1 MKQMILMHLLAFHF
15 LTTLTTEMPLE
26 NMGPFLQSLTGLTAY
41 TGMLGSVF
49 NLGGPQQGMYV
60 MSSGSEYL
68 YQFHEQE
75 FFSPQCLSGWSC

>member
-60 MSSGSEYL
+60 ISSGSEYL
-68 YQFHEQE
+68 
-75 FFSPQCLSGWSC
+75 C